1 MSRIRPFTKEEA
13 KALREKLGKEEYKR
27 AYGRAY
33 DKINHEEVR
42 EVHRARLQRQRQERD
57 GLYPKHWV
65 FPKSERPLKKL
76 AYTCHDLASMTS
88 MDRFCSVVNRVIRG
102 ELMLTY
108 NTDETEKQKMV
119 V

>member
-42 EVHRARLQRQRQERD
+42 EVHRA
-57 GLYPKHWV
+57 
-65 FPKSERPLKKL
+65 
-76 AYTCHDLASMTS
+76 
-88 MDRFCSVVNRVIRG
+88 
-102 ELMLTY
+102 
-108 NTDETEKQKMV
+108 
-119 V
+119 